1 MRLICRIEVKND
13 WVVKGFQYEGVRKIK
28 QLEESFSIPRFNGI
42 EEIFLVDLTRSIF
55 GLPPNFLALEKIAHN
70 CLLPITFGG
79 GINTLEDAL
88 RAIELGASKVYINT
102 AATGGS
108 SLISKISS
116 VMGQQA
122 IVAGCEYR
130 TVNNRRVCY
139 SESGREPLGETLSER
154 IKEVINLGAGEVLVS
169 SIDLDG
175 TKKGLDL
182 GVLDDLVQI
191 EKPVILSGGGTSEDL
206 KNRDNFTGC
215 EGVCFSSVFIEY
227 YD

>member
-13 WVVKGFQYEGVRKIK
+13 WVVKGYQYEGVRKIK
-28 QLEESFSIPRFNGI
+28 QITENFSIPYFHGI
-42 EEIFLVDLTRSIF
+42 EEVFLVDLTRSIF
-55 GLPPNFLALEKIAHN
+55 GLPPNFSALEKVARN

-79 GINTLEDAL
+79 GISTLEDAL
-88 RAIELGASKVYINT
+88 RAIALGASKIYINT

-108 SLISKISS
+108 SLISEISS

-130 TVNNRRVCY
+130 TFNNKHACY

-154 IKEVINLGAGEVLVS
+154 IKEVIELGAGEVLVS
-169 SIDLDG
+169 NIDLDG
-175 TKKGLDL
+175 TKKGLDKNI
-182 GVLDDLVQI
+182 LDDLLKI
-191 EKPVILSGGGTSEDL
+191 EKPIILSSGGNIKDL
-206 KNRDNFTGC
+206 ENREQIFGC
-215 EGVCFSSVFIEY
+215 EGVCFSSVFVEY